1 MSPIGILNKI
11 QEFINPDK
19 NNVKT
24 LPQKYDDIIFALTS
38 INDKLIL
45 GGSLGLYVM
54 GVIDY
59 DFKNR
64 KPDIDFSL
72 TEPLT
77 EEELLTLKDFFN
89 LELVVTHGDYDF
101 TPVSVNDGESVLKTK
116 PISHFITKELIQLRK
131 NSTEWVTP
139 SGDSGYIEYTI
150 DFFNSQYIKKRD
162 IIYVDYNGIKLKV
175 NHPSITLS
183 HKSRYAYDNRVGKQY
198 KHFKDIGD
206 INWKKYFQI
215 VKSIKSQWVE
225 NDGNGTWFNEFS

>member
-19 NNVKT
+19 DNVKT

-45 GGSLGLYVM
+45 GGSLGLYIM
-54 GVIDY
+54 GIIDY

-77 EEELLTLKDFFN
+77 EDELLTLKDFFN
-89 LELVVTHGDYDF
+89 LELIVTHGDYDF
-101 TPVSVNDGESVLKTK
+101 IQVNPNEDKTVKTK
-116 PISHFITKELIQLRK
+116 PISHFTQKELIQLRK

-139 SGDSGYIEYTI
+139 SGDSGYVEYTV
-150 DFFNSQYIKKRD
+150 DFFNSQYIKQRD
-162 IIYVDYNGIKLKV
+162 IVYVDYNGIKLKV
-175 NHPSITLS
+175 NHPSVTLS

-215 VKSIKSQWVE
+215 VKSIKSQWI
-225 NDGNGTWFNEFS
+225 DDKGTWFNEFS

>member
-1 MSPIGILNKI
+1 MSPIGILSKI

-19 NNVKT
+19 NNVKI
-24 LPQKYDDIIFALTS
+24 LPQKYDDIIFALTN
-38 INDKLIL
+38 INDKLVL

-54 GVIDY
+54 GIIDY

-77 EEELLTLKDFFN
+77 EEELLILKDFLD
-89 LELVVTHGDYDF
+89 LELLVTRGDYDF
-101 TPVSVNDGESVLKTK
+101 IQAK
-116 PISHFITKELIQLRK
+116 PDEDRIMKIKPTSYFITKELIQLRK
-131 NSTEWVTP
+131 NSTEWITP
-139 SGDSGYIEYTI
+139 AGDNGYVEYTV
-150 DFFNSQYIKKRD
+150 DLFNGQHIKQRD

-183 HKSRYAYDNRVGKQY
+183 HKSRYAYDSRISKQY

-215 VKSIKSQWVE
+215 IKSIKSQWVE
-225 NDGNGTWFNEFS
+225 DSSSWFNEFS

>member
-11 QEFINPDK
+11 QEFVNPDK
-19 NNVKT
+19 ISVKT
-24 LPQKYDDIIFALTS
+24 LPQKYDDIIFALTN
-38 INDKLIL
+38 INDKLVL

-54 GVIDY
+54 GIIDY

-77 EEELLTLKDFFN
+77 EGELLILKDFLD
-89 LELVVTHGDYDF
+89 LELIVTRGDYDF
-101 TPVSVNDGESVLKTK
+101 IQAKPDEDRIMKTK
-116 PISHFITKELIQLRK
+116 PTSHFITKELIQLRK
-131 NSTEWVTP
+131 NSTEWITP
-139 SGDSGYIEYTI
+139 AGDNGYIEYTV
-150 DFFNSQYIKKRD
+150 DFFNGQHIKQRD

-183 HKSRYAYDNRVGKQY
+183 HKSRYAYDSIISKQY

-215 VKSIKSQWVE
+215 IKSIKSQWVE
-225 NDGNGTWFNEFS
+225 DSNVWFNEFS

>member
-54 GVIDY
+54 GIIDY

-77 EEELLTLKDFFN
+77 EDELLTLKDFFN
-89 LELVVTHGDYDF
+89 LDYVIGKGDYD
-101 TPVSVNDGESVLKTK
+101 TTESPDGYKIKGNTKTDK
-116 PISHFITKELIQLRK
+116 HFAQKELIQLYK
-131 NSTEWVTP
+131 FSTEWVIP
-139 SGDSGYIEYTI
+139 SGDNGNIEYTV
-150 DFFNSQYIKKRD
+150 DFFNSQYIKPRD
-162 IIYVDYNGIKLKV
+162 IVYVDYNGVKLKV

-183 HKSRYAYDNRVGKQY
+183 YKSRYAYDNRVGKQY

>member
-19 NNVKT
+19 DNVKT

-54 GVIDY
+54 GIIDY

-72 TEPLT
+72 TAPLT

-89 LELVVTHGDYDF
+89 LELVVTNSDYDF
-101 TPVSVNDGESVLKTK
+101 IQVNPNEDKTIKTK

-131 NSTEWVTP
+131 PSTEWVMP
-139 SGDSGYIEYTI
+139 AGDSGYIEYTV
-150 DFFNSQYIKKRD
+150 DFFNSQYIKQRD

-175 NHPSITLS
+175 NHPSVTLS

-215 VKSIKSQWVE
+215 VKSIKSKWVD
-225 NDGNGTWFNEFS
+225 NTWFNEFS

>member
-19 NNVKT
+19 DNVKT

-45 GGSLGLYVM
+45 GGSLGLYIM
-54 GVIDY
+54 GIIDY

-77 EEELLTLKDFFN
+77 EDELLTLKDFFN
-89 LELVVTHGDYDF
+89 LELIVTHGDYDF
-101 TPVSVNDGESVLKTK
+101 IQVNPNEDKTVKTK
-116 PISHFITKELIQLRK
+116 PILHFTQKELIQLRK

-139 SGDSGYIEYTI
+139 SGDSGYVEYTI
-150 DFFNSQYIKKRD
+150 DFFNSQYIKQRD
-162 IIYVDYNGIKLKV
+162 IVYVNYNGVKLKV

-215 VKSIKSQWVE
+215 VKSIKSQWI
-225 NDGNGTWFNEFS
+225 DDKGTWFNEFS

>member
-19 NNVKT
+19 SNVKA

-54 GVIDY
+54 GIIEY

-77 EEELLTLKDFFN
+77 EDELLTLKDFFN
-89 LELVVTHGDYDF
+89 LDYVVGKGDYD
-101 TPVSVNDGESVLKTK
+101 TTESPDGYKIKGNTKTDK
-116 PISHFITKELIQLRK
+116 HFAQKELIQLYK
-131 NSTEWVTP
+131 FSTEWVIP
-139 SGDSGYIEYTI
+139 SGDNGNIEYTV
-150 DFFNSQYIKKRD
+150 DFFNSQYIKPRD
-162 IIYVDYNGIKLKV
+162 IVYVDYNGVKLKV

-183 HKSRYAYDNRVGKQY
+183 YKSRYAYDNRVGKQY

-215 VKSIKSQWVE
+215 VKSIKSQWV
-225 NDGNGTWFNEFS
+225 DDTWFNEFS

>member
-1 MSPIGILNKI
+1 MSPIGILNRI
-11 QEFINPDK
+11 QEFVNPDK
-19 NNVKT
+19 ISVKT
-24 LPQKYDDIIFALTS
+24 LPQKYDDIIFTLTN

-54 GVIDY
+54 GIIDY

-77 EEELLTLKDFFN
+77 EDELLTLKDFLN
-89 LELVVTHGDYDF
+89 LELVVTRGDYDF
-101 TPVSVNDGESVLKTK
+101 IPTLVNDGESVLKTK
-116 PISHFITKELIQLRK
+116 PTSHFITKELIQLRK
-131 NSTEWVTP
+131 NSTEWITP
-139 SGDSGYIEYTI
+139 AGDSGYVEYTV
-150 DFFNSQYIKKRD
+150 DFFNSQYIKPRD
-162 IIYVDYNGIKLKV
+162 IIYVDYNGVKLKV

-183 HKSRYAYDNRVGKQY
+183 HKSRYAYDSRVSKQY

-225 NDGNGTWFNEFS
+225 DSSTWFNEFS

>member
-19 NNVKT
+19 SNVKT
-24 LPQKYDDIIFALTS
+24 LPQKYDDIILPLTNLS
-38 INDKLIL
+38 DKLIL

-77 EEELLTLKDFFN
+77 EDELLVFKDFFN
-89 LELVVTHGDYDF
+89 LNYVIGRGDYDTTESPDGYKIKGNIKTDKHF
-101 TPVSVNDGESVLKTK
+101 TQ
-116 PISHFITKELIQLRK
+116 KELIQLYK
-131 NSTEWVTP
+131 FSTEWVIP
-139 SGDSGYIEYTI
+139 SGDNGNIEYTV
-150 DFFNSQYIKKRD
+150 DFFNTQYIKPRD
-162 IIYVDYNGIKLKV
+162 IVHVDYNGTKLKV

-225 NDGNGTWFNEFS
+225 DTWFNEFS

>member
-19 NNVKT
+19 DNVKI

-77 EEELLTLKDFFN
+77 EDELLTLKDFFN
-89 LELVVTHGDYDF
+89 LELIVTHGDYDF
-101 TPVSVNDGESVLKTK
+101 IQVNPNEDKTVKTK
-116 PISHFITKELIQLRK
+116 PISHFTQKELIQLRK

-139 SGDSGYIEYTI
+139 SGDSGYVEYTV
-150 DFFNSQYIKKRD
+150 DFFNSQYIKQRD
-162 IIYVDYNGIKLKV
+162 IVYVNYNGVKLKV

-215 VKSIKSQWVE
+215 VKSIKSQWV
-225 NDGNGTWFNEFS
+225 DDKGTWFNEFS

>member
-1 MSPIGILNKI
+1 MSLTGILNSI
-11 QEFINPDK
+11 QEFVYPDK
-19 NNVKT
+19 CNVKT
-24 LPQKYDDIIFALTS
+24 LPQKYDDIILPLTNLS
-38 INDKLIL
+38 DKLIL

-54 GVIDY
+54 DIIEY

-72 TEPLT
+72 TESLT
-77 EEELLTLKDFFN
+77 EDELLIFKDFFN
-89 LELVVTHGDYDF
+89 LELIVTRGDYDF
-101 TPVSVNDGESVLKTK
+101 IQVNPNEDKTVKTK
-116 PISHFITKELIQLRK
+116 PVSHFISKELIQLRK
-131 NSTEWVTP
+131 TSTEWVTP
-139 SGDSGYIEYTI
+139 SGDNGNIEYTV
-150 DFFNSQYIKKRD
+150 DFFNTQYIKPRD
-162 IIYVDYNGIKLKV
+162 IIHVDYNGTKLKV

>member
-19 NNVKT
+19 GNVKT

-89 LELVVTHGDYDF
+89 LELVISNGDYDF
-101 TPVSVNDGESVLKTK
+101 IQVNPDEDKVVKTK
-116 PISHFITKELIQLRK
+116 PISHFVTKELMQLRK
-131 NSTEWVTP
+131 HATEYITP
-139 SGDSGYIEYTI
+139 PGDNGYIEYTV

-162 IIYVDYNGIKLKV
+162 IVYVDYNGMKLKV

-198 KHFKDIGD
+198 KHFKDIGA

-215 VKSIKSQWVE
+215 VKSIKSQWV
-225 NDGNGTWFNEFS
+225 DDTWFNEFS

>member
-11 QEFINPDK
+11 QEFVSSDK
-19 NNVKT
+19 VSVKT
-24 LPQKYDDIIFALTS
+24 LPQKYDDIIFALS
-38 INDKLIL
+38 NINNKLVL

-54 GVIDY
+54 GIIDY

-77 EEELLTLKDFFN
+77 EDELLILKDFLD
-89 LELVVTHGDYDF
+89 LELVVTRGDYDF
-101 TPVSVNDGESVLKTK
+101 IQVKPDEDKMLKTK
-116 PISHFITKELIQLRK
+116 PTSHFITKELIQLRK

-139 SGDSGYIEYTI
+139 AGDSGYVEYTI
-150 DFFNSQYIKKRD
+150 DFFNNQYIKPRD
-162 IIYVDYNGIKLKV
+162 IIYVDYNGVKLKI

-183 HKSRYAYDNRVGKQY
+183 HKSRYAYHNRVGKQY

-225 NDGNGTWFNEFS
+225 DSSTWFNEFS

>member
-19 NNVKT
+19 DNVKT

-38 INDKLIL
+38 VNDKLIL

-54 GVIDY
+54 GVIEY

-101 TPVSVNDGESVLKTK
+101 IQINPNEDQTIKTK
-116 PISHFITKELIQLRK
+116 PISHFTQKELIQLRK
-131 NSTEWVTP
+131 NSTEWVVP
-139 SGDSGYIEYTI
+139 SGDSGYVEYTI
-150 DFFNSQYIKKRD
+150 DFFNSQYIKQRD
-162 IIYVDYNGIKLKV
+162 IVYVDYNGIKLKV

-215 VKSIKSQWVE
+215 VKSIKSQWVDDK
-225 NDGNGTWFNEFS
+225 NTWFNEFS

>member
-77 EEELLTLKDFFN
+77 EDELLTLKDFFN
-89 LELVVTHGDYDF
+89 LDYVVGKGDYD
-101 TPVSVNDGESVLKTK
+101 TTESPDGYKIKGNTKTDK
-116 PISHFITKELIQLRK
+116 HFAQKELIQLYK
-131 NSTEWVTP
+131 FSTEWVTP
-139 SGDSGYIEYTI
+139 SGDNGNIEYTV
-150 DFFNSQYIKKRD
+150 DFFNSQYIKPRD
-162 IIYVDYNGIKLKV
+162 IVYVDYNGVKLKV

-183 HKSRYAYDNRVGKQY
+183 YKSRYAYDNRVGKQY

-215 VKSIKSQWVE
+215 VKSIKSQWI
-225 NDGNGTWFNEFS
+225 DDTWFNEFS

>member
-19 NNVKT
+19 DNVKT

-45 GGSLGLYVM
+45 GGSLGLYIM

-77 EEELLTLKDFFN
+77 EDELLTLKDFFN
-89 LELVVTHGDYDF
+89 LELIVTHGDYDF
-101 TPVSVNDGESVLKTK
+101 IQVNPNEDKTVKTK
-116 PISHFITKELIQLRK
+116 PILHFTQKELIQLRK

-139 SGDSGYIEYTI
+139 SGDSGYVEYTI
-150 DFFNSQYIKKRD
+150 DFFNSQYIKQRD
-162 IIYVDYNGIKLKV
+162 IVYVNYNGVKLKV

-215 VKSIKSQWVE
+215 VKSIKSQWV
-225 NDGNGTWFNEFS
+225 DDKGTWFNEFS